1 MAVFGVASTL
11 GRAIGLGVGLGG
23 CLSAAHGGTGVL
35 HVEGRRGG
43 HLGEGRHGGW
53 WGAMAHAQVIRAV
66 GEGAR
71 LGRQKPNDLA
81 VALGGREV
89 LVLGISTPWPRV
101 LAAMAIELSGR
112 LGILLGV
119 CERGSAR

>member
-1 MAVFGVASTL
+1 
-11 GRAIGLGVGLGG
+11 
-23 CLSAAHGGTGVL
+23 
-35 HVEGRRGG
+35 
-43 HLGEGRHGGW
+43 
-53 WGAMAHAQVIRAV
+53 
-66 GEGAR
+66 
-71 LGRQKPNDLA
+71 LA

-89 LVLGISTPWPRV
+89 LVVGISTPWPRV